1 MAKNTVSLDL
11 ELEFDFEI
19 IPIVSSVKEY
29 KMCFLLNNLFGFD
42 MYRMPDL
49 EIMLKRK
56 KKTVAFN
63 VFHHY
68 DDIDKMDYYLISNKY
83 ENELLLPEL
92 KIVDY
97 VLKLDGFEPKDK
109 KTEMIHKLK
118 NVPQIQAVID
128 TSINELKDKTHLLF

>member
-1 MAKNTVSLDL
+1 
-11 ELEFDFEI
+11 
-19 IPIVSSVKEY
+19 
-29 KMCFLLNNLFGFD
+29 
-42 MYRMPDL
+42 MPDL

-109 KTEMIHKLK
+109 KTEMIHRLK